1 MLVKL
6 DPSRAKKNKKLKT
19 LPSFVVSFGT
29 GGIKKTVKAEDG
41 LG

>member
-6 DPSRAKKNKKLKT
+6 DPSRAKKKKLKT

-29 GGIKKTVKAEDG
+29 GGIKKPVKAEDG